1 MKTRTNMMRVASTM
15 LAMTLGLLAAAPVSA
30 NSAAWATNAASG
42 DWGIGANWIGGSAPG
57 ATSGLAS
64 PDVAIFSNASPMQ
77 AIVPE
82 ASRNI
87 AGILF
92 TNAACGVY
100 TNGTTTGNKLLLS
113 SGGSIAMAVVV
124 NSNQVIN
131 APLELEGDGGAYTFT
146 NSSKNAVTLAFGG
159 AINGVATGTNVT
171 SLLLTG
177 TNTSYSVV
185 TGIVS
190 DGPNGG
196 KLAVVKSGSGAWY
209 LSGSNTYSGG
219 TILNV
224 GVLRLVGTNITT
236 TPIGTG
242 PFVINGGTIY
252 NGATV
257 VIRATNNMTWNG
269 SFGASFPS
277 TYPLNLGPGSV
288 VLTTNIT
295 ITVGAGWGDLFTVPG
310 NITETNGSWAISVSA
325 AANPGLACFTGS
337 NSFSGGFTLN
347 SSGATRI
354 GNPWS
359 FGTGPLT
366 LHGGYVQQ
374 QTNAA
379 LKGITSVTCDGDVSM
394 GGSYGSVNFG
404 TAPWTLVGARK
415 FTLDAGS
422 FTISGNIAGMGSSL
436 MATGTAWWANL
447 YLNGTNSFD
456 GGISLKPGTSPM
468 TLNIG
473 SPWALGT
480 GPLTINSAAG
490 GGVTLDNTS
499 GAALTL
505 SNNNAQ
511 AWNTSFTFTG
521 TKSLNMGTGPVTLG
535 TNVTLNATNNTLT
548 IGGPISGSNA
558 WYSLTKVGPGILVF
572 GAANTYTGG
581 TTVTAGRLLVSTNG
595 TLGGGNVLVG
605 TNNAVLDIET
615 TNTIADTATLT
626 LAASATNSCV
636 VILSNSVPDVI
647 AKLVVGTNIYTHA
660 GTYGST
666 TSGARTQ
673 IPVSFSGPGKLMIT
687 APKVTAI
694 FFQ

>member
-1 MKTRTNMMRVASTM
+1 MKIRTRIMRVASAL
-15 LAMTLGLLAAAPVSA
+15 LALTSGLLMTAPVRA
-30 NSAAWATNAASG
+30 GNAVWATNAASG
-42 DWGIGANWIGGSAPG
+42 DWGTGGNWIGGSAPG

-77 AIVPE
+77 VIVPD
-82 ASRNI
+82 ANRNI

-113 SGGSIAMAVVV
+113 SGGSIAMAAVV
-124 NSNQVIN
+124 NSSQVIN

-146 NSSKNAVTLAFGG
+146 NASTKTITIGG
-159 AINGVATGTNVT
+159 AVNGVASGANLTT
-171 SLLLTG
+171 LLLSG
-177 TNTSYSVV
+177 ANSTNALA
-185 TGIVS
+185 GIAG
-190 DGPNGG
+190 DGSNGG
-196 KLAVVKSGSGAWY
+196 KLAVVKSGLGGWY
-209 LSGSNTYSGG
+209 LAGSNTYSGG
-219 TILNV
+219 TTLNA
-224 GVLRLVGTNITT
+224 GTLRLNNTL

-252 NGATV
+252 NAATV

-277 TYPLNLGPGSV
+277 TAPLNLGPGSA

-295 ITVGAGWGDLFTVPG
+295 ITVGSGWGDLFTVPG
-310 NITETNGSWAISVSA
+310 NITETNGSWGISVSA
-325 AANPGLACFTGS
+325 APNAGLACFTGS

-354 GNPWS
+354 GNPW
-359 FGTGPLT
+359 GLGIGPLY

-422 FTISGNIAGMGSSL
+422 FTISGSIAGMGSSL

-447 YLNGTNSFD
+447 YLNGSNSFD
-456 GGISLKPGTSPM
+456 GGISLKPGTAVM

-480 GPLTINSAAG
+480 GPLSINRAAG
-490 GGVTLDNTS
+490 GGVVLDNTS
-499 GAALTL
+499 GAAFTL

-521 TKSLNMGTGPVTLG
+521 TKSLNIGTGPVILG

-558 WYSLTKVGPGILVF
+558 WYSLTKVGPGTLVF
-572 GAANTYTGG
+572 GAANTFAGD
-581 TTVTAGRLLVSTNG
+581 TTVAAGRLIVTTNG
-595 TLGGGNVLVG
+595 TVGGGSVFVG

-615 TNTIADTATLT
+615 TNAIADTATLT

-636 VILSNSVPDVI
+636 VILSNSVPEVI
-647 AKLVVGTNIYTHA
+647 ARLVVGANTYSHP

-666 TSGARTQ
+666 TSAAKTK
-673 IPVSFSGPGKLMIT
+673 IPVSLSGPGVLTIL
-687 APKVTAI
+687 APKVTVI
-694 FFQ
+694 FFE